1 MQKEKYTMLNKKTI
15 FIAAAGV
22 AASVL
27 LFKGIRKVAGTVKE
41 KLDSASSGE
50 DLEDLADAGY
60 ETEKNQPRFEAVDC
74 CDSAECCE
82 TAGRCEAVRGER

>member
-27 LFKGIRKVAGTVKE
+27 LLKGIRKVAGTVKE
-41 KLDSASSGE
+41 KLASTPG
-50 DLEDLADAGY
+50 DLEDLADSQDDTREDGCQMGACDC
-60 ETEKNQPRFEAVDC
+60 QMEA
-74 CDSAECCE
+74 CD
-82 TAGRCEAVRGER
+82 CEAVCGECES

>member
-1 MQKEKYTMLNKKTI
+1 MLNKKTI

-41 KLDSASSGE
+41 KLASVSSGE
-50 DLEDLADAGY
+50 DLEDLADSQDDTREDGC
-60 ETEKNQPRFEAVDC
+60 QMEACDC
-74 CDSAECCE
+74 QMEACD
-82 TAGRCEAVRGER
+82 CEAVRGECES

>member
-1 MQKEKYTMLNKKTI
+1 MLNKKTI

-41 KLDSASSGE
+41 KLASTPG
-50 DLEDLADAGY
+50 DLEDLADTENERNVYAGDR
-60 ETEKNQPRFEAVDC
+60 QMEACDC
-74 CDSAECCE
+74 EATGC
-82 TAGRCEAVRGER
+82 CEAVKGEC